1 MTTGRHPRAG
11 AALMALA
18 VGAFAIGTGEFAVM
32 GILPGIATNL
42 SVSIPA
48 AGHLISAYA
57 LGVVVGAPVLVAL
70 STRLSRRTTLIVL
83 MGAFAVGN
91 GLSAVAPGYHWLLAA
106 RFLAGLPHGAYFG
119 VGAVVAG
126 GLVEP
131 SRRARATASMFAG
144 LTIANVIGVPLS
156 TLAGQH
162 LGWRVVFAGVGV
174 VGAVASV
181 SVLLA
186 LPRESQQ
193 EAGLDLRAELRAI
206 GRPQVWLALLVAT
219 LGGATLFTT
228 YSYIVPML
236 TRVTGFA
243 PGGVTWLLVVFGLGM
258 TAGNYLGARLAD
270 RVLMPSLYTF
280 LVLEGVVAAVFL
292 LTLHNRIAAAV
303 TLFVFAAT
311 TFALVPVLQTRIIT
325 QADGAPNI
333 ASAAIQAA
341 FNVANALGAWL
352 GGLVIAAGL
361 GYAAPNAVAAA
372 LAGCG
377 LLVAAAA
384 GLLDRRG
391 GGGAGRPTLPVAGH
405 VPARRGRG
413 QSAEAGGEPGRVGCA
428 ER

>member
-1 MTTGRHPRAG
+1 MTIGRHTRAT
-11 AALMALA
+11 AALAALA

-32 GILPGIATNL
+32 GILPDIAGNL
-42 SVSIPA
+42 SVGIPT

-70 STRLSRRTTLIVL
+70 STRLSRRATLVLL

-91 GLSAVAPGYHWLLAA
+91 GLSAAAPGYGWLLAA

-131 SRRARATASMFAG
+131 SRRARATAMMFTG
-144 LTIANVIGVPLS
+144 LTVANVVGVPLS
-156 TLAGQH
+156 TLAGQE

-174 VGAVASV
+174 VGAVAAAG
-181 SVLLA
+181 VLLTVPRDGEHTAA
-186 LPRESQQ
+186 LRL
-193 EAGLDLRAELRAI
+193 GAELRALR
-206 GRPQVWLALLVAT
+206 RPQVWLALVVAT

-236 TRVTGFA
+236 TRVSGFT
-243 PGGVTWLLVVFGLGM
+243 PSGVTWLLVVFGLGM
-258 TAGNYLGARLAD
+258 TAGNLVGARLAD
-270 RVLMPSLYTF
+270 RALMPSLYAF
-280 LVLEGVVAAVFL
+280 LVLEGLVAALFL
-292 LTLHNRIAAAV
+292 VTLHNQVTAGI
-303 TLFVFAAT
+303 TLFVFAAA

-325 QADGAPNI
+325 QAAGAPNI
-333 ASAAIQAA
+333 ASAAVQAA
-341 FNVANALGAWL
+341 FNIANALGAWL

-377 LLVAAAA
+377 LLAAAYA
-384 GLLDRRG
+384 GTLAHRRPRTTIPDG
-391 GGGAGRPTLPVAGH
+391 PPPTLPDPRRPEAEPSA
-405 VPARRGRG
+405 PALWSGPDHR
-413 QSAEAGGEPGRVGCA
+413 
-428 ER
+428 